1 MERDEYSAGTPSW
14 IDIGSTDLAVTH
26 AFYTGLFG
34 WKCEDAGPPELTGG
48 YGFYTKGGKSVAGY
62 GPAQAPGVWWTM
74 YVSVDDAAETAR
86 KVAANGG
93 STMVAPMPVMEAG
106 TMAVFADPTGAAF
119 SVWQPGDMKGAQV
132 VNEPGAFSWSE
143 LMTRDLPAAVK
154 FYEAVFG
161 WTEKNG
167 PEAPYKEFE
176 VLGRVVAGGQAI
188 GPEMPAQVP
197 PHWNIY
203 FGASDVDAMS
213 ARAAELGG
221 TVRVPPFDIPDVGR
235 IAVLGGPHH
244 EGFSLFQFSD

>member
-1 MERDEYSAGTPSW
+1 MERDDYTAGTPSW
-14 IDIGSTDLAVTH
+14 IDIGSSDLAVTH

-34 WKCEDAGPPELTGG
+34 WERQDAGPPELTGG
-48 YGFYTKGGKSVAGY
+48 YGFYTKAGKAVAGY
-62 GPAQAPGVWWTM
+62 GPAQSPGVWWTM

-86 KVAANGG
+86 KVDANGG
-93 STMVAPMPVMEAG
+93 STMVAPMPVMEEG

-119 SVWQPGDMKGAQV
+119 SVWQPGKMKGAQI

-143 LMTRDLPAAVK
+143 LMTRDLPSAVK
-154 FYEAVFG
+154 FYKAVFG
-161 WTEKNG
+161 WAQKNG
-167 PEAPYKEFE
+167 PESPYKEFE
-176 VLGRVVAGGQAI
+176 VLGNVVAGAQAI

-203 FGASDVDAMS
+203 FGASDVDAAA

-221 TVRVPPFDIPDVGR
+221 TVRMPPFDVPDVGR